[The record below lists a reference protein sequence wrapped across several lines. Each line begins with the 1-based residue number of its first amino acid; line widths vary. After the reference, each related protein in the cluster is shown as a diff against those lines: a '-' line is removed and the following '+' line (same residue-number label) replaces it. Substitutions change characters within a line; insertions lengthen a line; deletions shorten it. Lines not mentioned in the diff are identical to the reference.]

1 MLTRLR
7 FSALIIS
14 DLPVAESIPSPINE
28 KTANA
33 AIGIINPMIIPSQ
46 KESFRKKFIFVKF
59 LIPNVSFRQYV
70 HERLNQIERGEP
82 IRNCLLKPIRRY
94 LLCHLS

>member
-7 FSALIIS
+7 FSTLIIS
-14 DLPVAESIPSPINE
+14 DLLVAASIPSPTNE
-28 KTANA
+28 KTPNA
-33 AIGIINPMIIPSQ
+33 AIGIINPMTMPSQ

-70 HERLNQIERGEP
+70 HEHLSQIEQGEP
-82 IRNCLLKPIRRY
+82 IRNCLLKPIRQC